1 MFTFQFLSDKIH
13 SYTKKKPSDT
23 WQFGKVSVLVNFIIK
38 KLKSKHL
45 VCLTFSL
52 VTGFFEGTRETILH
66 IFRAYDARQILI
78 MNFTTY
84 PSA

>member
-1 MFTFQFLSDKIH
+1 MFTFQFLNDTIY
-13 SYTKKKPSDT
+13 SYMYHKKP
-23 WQFGKVSVLVNFIIK
+23 FGKIGVLVNFIIQ

-45 VCLTFSL
+45 VCLNFAL